1 MNNKILIDGCEKHRQ
16 QSFIH
21 VDKNF
26 GKIKPGETYIFA
38 QFDPGAPGK
47 QGTFLGRWLCVDL
60 ELKRLDDLTP
70 SIAFLDKNCD
80 LERYKEILT
89 QIRKVTPD
97 DMLVVATFT
106 LESNTS
112 KYWEN
117 APIYN

>member
-1 MNNKILIDGCEKHRQ
+1 MNEILIQSTEKHRQ

-26 GKIKPGETYIFA
+26 GKIKSGETYIFCEF
-38 QFDPGAPGK
+38 QNDAPNKKGS
-47 QGTFLGRWLCVDL
+47 FLGRWLCVDL

-70 SIAFLDKNCD
+70 QIAFLDKNCE
-80 LERYKEILT
+80 LEIYKEILT
-89 QIRKVTPD
+89 NIRKVTPD

-106 LESNTS
+106 LESNTK

-117 APIYN
+117 APIYS